1 MINPESLYKI
11 DVAFDV
17 RTDASGSDPDS
28 SSPTLKKY
36 HQLLWSKPLPNG
48 NIFNLQDGVSG
59 SYLVHESGGSRF
71 LMASDSILHSYR
83 DVKRMSPIIE
93 SIDSE
98 VVESFRTL
106 GFTIGGYI
114 IFPGNRINGKMTI
127 NGARGFYQKI
137 VDRFDLTLECVR
149 LHYQREKNPLGEVL
163 NRYSDYF
170 SLFET
175 FQGYVE
181 FFLLQDLVE
190 IDSFKIRFFTEST
203 KPFDSSPLPTSSGE
217 YLEYRENSMEFA
229 RKRNLRIQEWASAAN

>member
-1 MINPESLYKI
+1 MTDMSRLIDIN
-11 DVAFDV
+11 FDV
-17 RTDASGSDPDS
+17 RSDSGGRDPDIYS
-28 SSPTLKKY
+28 QTLKKY

-48 NIFNLQDGVSG
+48 NQFNLQDGVSG
-59 SYLVHESGGSRF
+59 SYLVYESGGSRF

-98 VVESFRTL
+98 AVESFRTL
-106 GFTIGGYI
+106 GSTIGGYI

-127 NGARGFYQKI
+127 NSARGFYQKI
-137 VDRFDLTLECVR
+137 VDRFDLTLECIR
-149 LHYQREKNPLGEVL
+149 LHYDGQKNPLEEVL
-163 NRYSDYF
+163 NRYGDYF

-181 FFLLQDLVE
+181 FFHLQDLIQNE
-190 IDSFKIRFFTEST
+190 SSKIRFFTEDT
-203 KPFDSSPLPTSSGE
+203 KPFDSSPLPFSSGE

-229 RKRNLRIQEWASAAN
+229 RRRNLRIQGWASATN

>member
-1 MINPESLYKI
+1 MINPERLCKI
-11 DVAFDV
+11 DVGFDV
-17 RTDASGSDPDS
+17 RTDAAGSDPDS

-93 SIDSE
+93 SIGSE

-137 VDRFDLTLECVR
+137 VDRFDLTLECIR
-149 LHYQREKNPLGEVL
+149 LHYLGGKNPLGEVL
-163 NRYSDYF
+163 NRYGNYF

-190 IDSFKIRFFTEST
+190 DDSSKIRFFTEST
-203 KPFDSSPLPTSSGE
+203 KPFASSPLPSSSGE
-217 YLEYRENSMEFA
+217 YLEYRGNSMEFA
-229 RKRNLRIQEWASAAN
+229 RKRNRRIQGWASAAN